1 MRGAVRYLLPI
12 APHERVAN
20 DGAGSGAKGRYH
32 AQAMAR
38 RLRMGAETA
47 KIGADSEV
55 VREFHTDAV

>member
-1 MRGAVRYLLPI
+1 LLPI
-12 APHERVAN
+12 ALHEEQRTMARDREPKVAT
-20 DGAGSGAKGRYH
+20 H